1 MNSTNPIPLESD
13 FNWWWYKA
21 KNNYLKELTKLYVP
35 KNNNLN
41 ILEIG
46 PGLGN
51 NLSNLNQFGVVDIL
65 EVEKE
70 FINYN
75 MEKNRKLIR
84 NIFTSLDSVDLKY
97 DLVILLDVLEH
108 IKDTDKFLGKIKKI
122 CKDGSYLIVSTPAFM
137 SLWSNHDISLNHF
150 RRYTLRTLKE
160 DLSPWF
166 KIKKFYGMNYTL
178 LPVRYFQIK
187 FLKSPNTLKESDLI
201 NNVLYLISLVE
212 YFLLKLKI
220 NIPWG
225 ISIFTICQNE

>member
-1 MNSTNPIPLESD
+1 MNITNPIPLESD

-51 NLSNLNQFGVVDIL
+51 NLSILNQFGDVDIL
-65 EVEKE
+65 EVEEE

-75 MEKNRKLIR
+75 MENNRELFR
-84 NIFTSLDSVDLKY
+84 NFFRSLDSIDLKY

-108 IKDTDKFLGKIKKI
+108 IKDTDMFLGKIKKI
-122 CKDGSYLIVSTPAFM
+122 CRDGSHLIVSTPAFM
-137 SLWSNHDISLNHF
+137 SLWSNHDLSLKHF
-150 RRYTLRTLKE
+150 RRYTLKTLNE

-166 KIKKFYGMNYTL
+166 KVKKFYGMNYIL

-187 FLKSPNTLKESDLI
+187 LLNSPNTLKESDLI
-201 NNVLYLISLVE
+201 NKVLYIISLVE

-225 ISIFTICQNE
+225 ISIFTICENE